1 MILCRSLDDGMRA
14 SPLQTHSREGSTV
27 GMPCTSKVLFAWEG
41 HMAGFTA
48 QYFVYQGSAEL
59 EKTRGIMTDN
69 FGECGEILGVGE

>member
-1 MILCRSLDDGMRA
+1 
-14 SPLQTHSREGSTV
+14 
-27 GMPCTSKVLFAWEG
+27 
-41 HMAGFTA
+41 MAGFTA